1 MNLQKLNSLILCNK
15 ALISENNC
23 THLIESGGILTYKE
37 GLSVL
42 GDIMQIQ
49 SINVGGLDFS

>member
-15 ALISENNC
+15 ALICENNC

-37 GLSVL
+37 GLSLL
-42 GDIMQIQ
+42 GKYNADT
-49 SINVGGLDFS
+49 INKCGGA